1 MRGKKKINLKYLIF
15 CIAVF
20 TVIVTVVTIDLLIK
34 FIV

>member
-1 MRGKKKINLKYLIF
+1 MNFKALIF
-15 CIAVF
+15 GIAVF